1 MGLDIFFADDI
12 RRALLAADEA
22 SSSMARVC
30 AAVGGYEASP
40 EADVVLRAYL
50 EGYRAALTTV
60 ALAFGLSPAIID
72 GDKPLEVP
80 VLDSSALRQGSGQ
93 ASLTVNSE
101 GPSAIGYQP
110 SAMGH
115 PPKK

>member
-22 SSSMARVC
+22 SSSMARMC

-60 ALAFGLSPAIID
+60 ALAFGLSPSIIASP
-72 GDKPLEVP
+72 GDTLEVQT
-80 VLDSSALRQGSGQ
+80 R
-93 ASLTVNSE
+93 TVGGE
-101 GPSAIGYQP
+101 DDAHPSAISHRP
-110 SAMGH
+110 SAR
-115 PPKK
+115 KVTI